1 VLVDAEKKS
10 VPHHHIF
17 DDPAT
22 SGSHVKSLP
31 KSTVFLRGC
40 PYIDAMTLPR
50 ISLAIGVLAL
60 VLTGC
65 STSPEG
71 INDEGFVTDMAVTSP
86 SVEELGEKSLAD
98 GAAVSE
104 QSAPNFE
111 PSVIT
116 TGYLSLIVETP
127 TESADAITALVEE
140 SGGRISSRSDYSP
153 VDFGSPSSYLDI
165 RVPYDVL
172 DSTLAA
178 IGELGVVQESSLN
191 SVDVSLQKIDLDA
204 RLEVLDAA
212 IERLQSL
219 LNEAETT
226 SDVVAV
232 ETALT
237 ERTAERDSL
246 QSQRDYLS
254 DQTLFATINVSLS
267 TPADATPSE
276 PDGFVEGL
284 LQGLESIGAFFVG
297 SLVWAGILLPWLG
310 LLAIVVTVVVITRT
324 VRRRRNTP
332 E

>member
-1 VLVDAEKKS
+1 MLKS
-10 VPHHHIF
+10 
-17 DDPAT
+17 
-22 SGSHVKSLP
+22 SGK
-31 KSTVFLRGC
+31 R
-40 PYIDAMTLPR
+40 
-50 ISLAIGVLAL
+50 
-60 VLTGC
+60 
-65 STSPEG
+65 
-71 INDEGFVTDMAVTSP
+71 
-86 SVEELGEKSLAD
+86 SLAD

>member
-1 VLVDAEKKS
+1 
-10 VPHHHIF
+10 
-17 DDPAT
+17 
-22 SGSHVKSLP
+22 
-31 KSTVFLRGC
+31 
-40 PYIDAMTLPR
+40 MTLPR

-86 SVEELGEKSLAD
+86 GVEELGEKSLAD

-191 SVDVSLQKIDLDA
+191 SVDVSLQK
-204 RLEVLDAA
+204 
-212 IERLQSL
+212 
-219 LNEAETT
+219 
-226 SDVVAV
+226 
-232 ETALT
+232 
-237 ERTAERDSL
+237 
-246 QSQRDYLS
+246 
-254 DQTLFATINVSLS
+254 
-267 TPADATPSE
+267 
-276 PDGFVEGL
+276 
-284 LQGLESIGAFFVG
+284 
-297 SLVWAGILLPWLG
+297 
-310 LLAIVVTVVVITRT
+310 
-324 VRRRRNTP
+324 
-332 E
+332 